1 VAVQREWLETDY
13 YAVLGVPPSAS
24 DKEVTSAYRKLA
36 KKFHPDTNAGD
47 AASES
52 RFKEISAAYEVLG
65 DKDKRKEYDEVRAM
79 QASGMG
85 GFGRPTRGGG
95 GPRIDD
101 LGGLGDLFGGLFGRS
116 RGGAPAGG
124 PGRRGAGPRPG
135 ADLDAELHLSFLD
148 AVRGAT
154 STVRVRAEST
164 CSTCGGN
171 GARPGT
177 QPVRC
182 TECGGVGTIA
192 VDQGPFGFSQTCPRC
207 GGAGVTIEQPCST
220 CSGSGIEVRTNEIK
234 VRVPAGVAD
243 GQRIRVAGKGGAGL
257 RGGPPG
263 DLFVTVH
270 VAPHEL
276 FERRG
281 RDLVVKVPV
290 TYWEA
295 ALGTEVRVPTLDDP
309 VRIRVPGGTQPG
321 KTLRVRG
328 RGIVDGHGRAGDLLA
343 VIDLVVPT
351 ELSAAERKATERLA
365 AASTFRPRAGLD
377 ARTGTVA
384 DGPAGDGPDDDHQ
397 HDPERGPEP
406 APAGA

>member
-13 YAVLGVPPSAS
+13 YAVLGVPTSAS
-24 DKEVTSAYRKLA
+24 DKDVTAAYRKLA

-47 AASES
+47 AASEA

-65 DKDKRKEYDEVRAM
+65 DKDKRKEYDDVRAM

-85 GFGRPTRGGG
+85 GFGRPGRGGG
-95 GPRIDD
+95 TRIDD

-116 RGGAPAGG
+116 RGGSGPAG
-124 PGRRGAGPRPG
+124 RRPAGPRPG
-135 ADLDAELHLSFLD
+135 SDLEAELHLAFLD
-148 AVRGAT
+148 AVRGVT
-154 STVRVRAEST
+154 STVRVRAESS
-164 CSTCGGN
+164 CGTCGGS

-177 QPVRC
+177 APVRC

-234 VRVPAGVAD
+234 VRVPAGVSD

-263 DLFVTVH
+263 DLYVTVH

-290 TYWEA
+290 SYWEA

-309 VRIRVPGGTQPG
+309 VRIRIPAGTQPG

-328 RGIVDGHGRAGDLLA
+328 KGVVDAHGRAGDLLA

-365 AASTFRPRAGLD
+365 AAATFRPRADLD
-377 ARTGTVA
+377 ARTGGTDA
-384 DGPAGDGPDDDHQ
+384 PSDDEAPTER
-397 HDPERGPEP
+397 DPERGPEP
-406 APAGA
+406 APAGT